1 MREIITPGGRRTRL
15 RKIPEFSKNLWE
27 ACAEIGRL
35 DTSASNFQTQ
45 TDIYITVYRQYSM
58 NIMMLY
64 TYVYY
69 IYILLLLYMQKFYWP
84 QSLELWLISKI
95 GLLKIDNDASQQ
107 LLKSFWLLNEYW
119 RATSTHLQ
127 FKHVWVIYIAL

>member
-1 MREIITPGGRRTRL
+1 
-15 RKIPEFSKNLWE
+15 
-27 ACAEIGRL
+27 
-35 DTSASNFQTQ
+35 
-45 TDIYITVYRQYSM
+45 
-58 NIMMLY
+58 
-64 TYVYY
+64 
-69 IYILLLLYMQKFYWP
+69 MQKFYWP

>member
-1 MREIITPGGRRTRL
+1 
-15 RKIPEFSKNLWE
+15 
-27 ACAEIGRL
+27 
-35 DTSASNFQTQ
+35 
-45 TDIYITVYRQYSM
+45 M

-95 GLLKIDNDASQQ
+95 GLLKIDNDASQ
-107 LLKSFWLLNEYW
+107 
-119 RATSTHLQ
+119 
-127 FKHVWVIYIAL
+127 

>member
-1 MREIITPGGRRTRL
+1 
-15 RKIPEFSKNLWE
+15 
-27 ACAEIGRL
+27 
-35 DTSASNFQTQ
+35 
-45 TDIYITVYRQYSM
+45 M

-127 FKHVWVIYIAL
+127 FNHVWLINIALWVHWTHWLNTLIKPPPFFCQSYWNQPPFSYCRQGLWQRLENNTEGSWF